1 MIINSITLKNFR
13 SYEDETTFS
22 FTPQDNKN
30 IVLIGGE
37 NGAGKSTLFEAIK
50 LCIYGSMAYGY
61 IGNNYNYLSKIK
73 NNIND
78 NAFKNEDIECYLGLS
93 LSFKEGTKIKKYYL
107 KRSWNYLN
115 QKIYEEFNI
124 YLNNKELNN

>member
-22 FTPQDNKN
+22 FTPKDNKN

-50 LCIYGSMAYGY
+50 LCIYGPTIYGY
-61 IGNNYNYLSKIK
+61 LGQNSNYLAKIK

-78 NAFKNEDIECYLGLS
+78 NAFKNGQIECYVGLS
-93 LSFKEGTKIKKYYL
+93 LSFKEGTTLKKYYL
-107 KRSWNYLN
+107 KRSWIYEK
-115 QKIYEEFNI
+115 QKIHEYFNVS
-124 YLNNKELNN
+124 LDGK

>member
-22 FTPQDNKN
+22 FTPNDNKN

-50 LCIYGSMAYGY
+50 LCIYVPLN
-61 IGNNYNYLSKIK
+61 ILILILYL
-73 NNIND
+73 
-78 NAFKNEDIECYLGLS
+78 FL
-93 LSFKEGTKIKKYYL
+93 
-107 KRSWNYLN
+107 
-115 QKIYEEFNI
+115 
-124 YLNNKELNN
+124 

>member
-22 FTPQDNKN
+22 FSPKGNKN

-50 LCIYGSMAYGY
+50 LCIYGPIIYGY
-61 IGNNYNYLSKIK
+61 LGKNHNYITRIK

-78 NAFKNEDIECYLGLS
+78 NAYKNKEIESFIKNVRQGTSLLVDEIYSGKAMYGMMDI
-93 LSFKEGTKIKKYYL
+93 IKKQNL
-107 KRSWNYLN
+107 TEVWAR
-115 QKIYEEFNI
+115 
-124 YLNNKELNN
+124 

>member
-1 MIINSITLKNFR
+1 MIINNITLKNFR

-22 FTPQDNKN
+22 FTPNGNKN

-50 LCIYGSMAYGY
+50 LCIYGPTTYGY
-61 IGNNYNYLSKIK
+61 LGNNYNYQTKIK

-78 NAFKNEDIECYLGLS
+78 NAFKNEDIE
-93 LSFKEGTKIKKYYL
+93 
-107 KRSWNYLN
+107 
-115 QKIYEEFNI
+115 
-124 YLNNKELNN
+124 

>member
-22 FTPQDNKN
+22 FTPKDNKN

-50 LCIYGSMAYGY
+50 LCIYGPITYGY
-61 IGNNYNYLSKIK
+61 LGENHNYLTKIK
-73 NNIND
+73 NNIKYQINF
-78 NAFKNEDIECYLGLS
+78 NLVFFYS
-93 LSFKEGTKIKKYYL
+93 TVSSFI
-107 KRSWNYLN
+107 
-115 QKIYEEFNI
+115 
-124 YLNNKELNN
+124 

>member
-1 MIINSITLKNFR
+1 MIINNITLKNFR

-22 FTPQDNKN
+22 FTPKSERN

-50 LCIYGSMAYGY
+50 LCIYGPTTYGY
-61 IGNNYNYLSKIK
+61 LGQNNVYLTKIK

-78 NAFKNEDIECYLGLS
+78 NAFKNEDIESSIAIS
-93 LSFKEGTKIKKYYL
+93 LSFKEGTQVKNYHIKPSCTY
-107 KRSWNYLN
+107 
-115 QKIYEEFNI
+115 
-124 YLNNKELNN
+124 